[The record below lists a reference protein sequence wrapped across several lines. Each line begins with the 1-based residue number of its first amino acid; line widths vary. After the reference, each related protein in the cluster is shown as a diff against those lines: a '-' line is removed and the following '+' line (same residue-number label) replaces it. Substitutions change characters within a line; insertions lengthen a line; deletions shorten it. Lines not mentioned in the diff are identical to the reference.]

1 MAIKPEK
8 KSTSY
13 KYTTVIFWNNKFNNN
28 NNNEG
33 LTTSDQCT
41 PPIPKMSIWRS
52 TTRRWQFE
60 DWFPLVVGSPSA
72 LSGKNTNLQRSEDF
86 CRRLDFVALG
96 GTSHNVLGL
105 GNPSL
110 RHQPAWGLG
119 DEPAPSQKTL
129 AHWGGKMGIGIE
141 KCHQHLT
148 TRKLRGGSWA
158 CRCPAAASSNLA
170 GSRRGAAAACSPRR
184 RINMSP
190 PWWRTGALEHWGAP
204 HLRGKACTSLA
215 NTSLFFLF
223 FKLDI

>member
-1 MAIKPEK
+1 MYATGPQDEHLKINHP
-8 KSTSY
+8 T
-13 KYTTVIFWNNKFNNN
+13 
-28 NNNEG
+28 
-33 LTTSDQCT
+33 LT
-41 PPIPKMSIWRS
+41 I
-52 TTRRWQFE
+52 
-60 DWFPLVVGSPSA
+60 
-72 LSGKNTNLQRSEDF
+72 
-86 CRRLDFVALG
+86 
-96 GTSHNVLGL
+96 
-105 GNPSL
+105 
-110 RHQPAWGLG
+110 WGLISSPCRFSFCIVG
-119 DEPAPSQKTL
+119 QKHKPAKEWRFLSAPRLCCSWRHVSQCPRPRQSVLETPTSVGTRGWTCTITKTL
-129 AHWGGKMGIGIE
+129 AHWAGKMGIGIE